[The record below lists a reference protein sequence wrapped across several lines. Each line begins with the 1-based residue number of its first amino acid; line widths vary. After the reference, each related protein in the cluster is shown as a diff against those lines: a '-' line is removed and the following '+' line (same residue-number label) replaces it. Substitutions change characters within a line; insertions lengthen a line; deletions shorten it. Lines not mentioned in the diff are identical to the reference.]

1 MMSAIAE
8 HGGIRPA
15 APGFGW
21 IHATAIQSAG
31 LPVATAIMTL
41 VIWEWAVI
49 AFHVPHV
56 VLPPPSLIAK
66 CVINH
71 AGLLLTHALPTVLVS
86 IVGFVIAVVLGS
98 AVGIA
103 LMASRLLQNTVY
115 PCILAFQLV
124 PKIALAP
131 LFIVWFGM
139 GFESRFAFSAFISFF
154 PIAVAM
160 ISGLESA
167 DRRMLLLCSSLHA
180 TPLRVLLHV
189 RIPCAIP
196 FLFAGMKI
204 AITMAVIGTVV
215 GEFISSRSGLG
226 YLILNAASRM
236 QTDLIF
242 AAIIVLCAAG
252 LTLYGLI
259 AAGDR
264 AMFRRFGS

>member
-1 MMSAIAE
+1 MSAIAE
-8 HGGIRPA
+8 HAGIRRLAPSFGSTHA
-15 APGFGW
+15 A
-21 IHATAIQSAG
+21 AIQSAG
-31 LPVATAIMTL
+31 LPIATAIMTL
-41 VIWEWAVI
+41 AIWEWAVI

-56 VLPPPSLIAK
+56 VLPPPSLITK
-66 CVINH
+66 CIFDRS
-71 AGLLLTHALPTVLVS
+71 GLLLTHLLPTVLVS

-98 AVGIA
+98 ALGIVI
-103 LMASRLLQNTVY
+103 MASRLVRDTVY

-160 ISGLESA
+160 VSGLENA
-167 DRRMLLLCSSLHA
+167 DRRILLLCSSLHA
-180 TPLRVLLHV
+180 RPLRVLLHV
-189 RIPCAIP
+189 RIPSAIP

-242 AAIIVLCAAG
+242 AAITVLCATG
-252 LTLYGLI
+252 LALYGLI

-264 AMFRRFGS
+264 AMLRRFGS